1 MNPLLRIDSRHGT
14 SNNAQRDIINIIY
27 PQNSGPPCQS
37 QPFRQFNDAPTY
49 LLSSHFTGRENELNW
64 IERIFGVVHD
74 GEPTRCVM
82 YGMFGLGKTQLAL
95 KYATMS
101 YQLKRYSLVFWIS
114 GATVE
119 KLNQGLA
126 KVLNLIDH
134 PDRYHVEQS
143 TKLTSAR
150 RWLEECSAMY
160 PTKWLLVFDNVTQEA
175 LTFLQEHLP
184 RTNSMGNIL
193 LTTRIK
199 VVAEGVVSAAEQQH
213 QFFELMAPNIHDA
226 VKLLLKEAGINPN
239 KRIASTSKD
248 LVECLGRL
256 PLAIS
261 QAASFAKQSHRNLD
275 DVLGLYRS
283 KHGYQ
288 VSFSTLLFCFLGYAY
303 SWWAREVNE
312 LGKRSFQLRTE
323 VCRSGLHHSVR
334 RIRAPMS
341 RFQQSLE
348 SPFISRSRTHTTQ
361 NDQ

>member
-1 MNPLLRIDSRHGT
+1 MGCL
-14 SNNAQRDIINIIY
+14 
-27 PQNSGPPCQS
+27 
-37 QPFRQFNDAPTY
+37 
-49 LLSSHFTGRENELNW
+49 
-64 IERIFGVVHD
+64 V
-74 GEPTRCVM
+74 
-82 YGMFGLGKTQLAL
+82 GKTQLAL

-160 PTKWLLVFDNVTQEA
+160 PTKWLLVFDNVTRKHSLSSRAFASHQ
-175 LTFLQEHLP
+175 FD
-184 RTNSMGNIL
+184 GNIL

-248 LVECLGRL
+248 LVECLG
-256 PLAIS
+256 
-261 QAASFAKQSHRNLD
+261 ASH
-275 DVLGLYRS
+275 
-283 KHGYQ
+283 
-288 VSFSTLLFCFLGYAY
+288 
-303 SWWAREVNE
+303 
-312 LGKRSFQLRTE
+312 
-323 VCRSGLHHSVR
+323 
-334 RIRAPMS
+334 
-341 RFQQSLE
+341 
-348 SPFISRSRTHTTQ
+348 
-361 NDQ
+361 

>member
-1 MNPLLRIDSRHGT
+1 MFVGTYNLRTFSSGPLKYSPSRRST
-14 SNNAQRDIINIIY
+14 SNITKRDIITNIY

-37 QPFRQFNDAPTY
+37 QPFCQFNDAPTY
-49 LLSSHFTGRENELNW
+49 LLSSHFTGREEELYL
-64 IERIFGVVHD
+64 IEQIFSVVHD

-101 YQLKRYSLVFWIS
+101 YLLKRYSFVFWIS

-134 PDRYHVEQS
+134 PDRYHAEQS

-150 RWLEECSAMY
+150 RWLEECSATH

-175 LTFLQEHLP
+175 LTFIKEYLP

-193 LTTRIK
+193 LTTRTK
-199 VVAEGVVSAAEQQH
+199 AVAEGLVSVAKQQH

-226 VKLLLKEAGINPN
+226 VKLLLKEVGINPN
-239 KRIASTSKD
+239 KRITSTSKD

-261 QAASFAKQSHRNLD
+261 QAASFTKKSHRNLD

-283 KHGYQ
+283 KHRYQ
-288 VSFSTLLFCFLGYAY
+288 VSFL
-303 SWWAREVNE
+303 
-312 LGKRSFQLRTE
+312 
-323 VCRSGLHHSVR
+323 
-334 RIRAPMS
+334 
-341 RFQQSLE
+341 
-348 SPFISRSRTHTTQ
+348 PFFFAF
-361 NDQ
+361 